1 MAVDS
6 GSTAFI
12 IVCAALVNFMTPG
25 LAFFYGGL
33 VRQQNVLTIIM
44 QNFVAMGLVTMIW
57 VVWGFSLCFGK
68 SGKMFGSPATYAML
82 SNIEDLDGDIPGL
95 AFARASAPP
104 NESAA
109 RAKPHRAAKIIAAS
123 LLVRLFRGAHGAR
136 VRRGASPPPFPR
148 NPRRILPRMRE
159 LVHASSRVPDGDVCF
174 RGSLRESLFRALR
187 PGVVVSAPTDRPPR
201 FPAPFPPRAHEQSS
215 RACSPSSRPR

>member
-82 SNIEDLDGDIPGL
+82 SNIEDLDGQVGDIPGL

-109 RAKPHRAAKIIAAS
+109 RAKPHRAAKIIATS
-123 LLVRLFRGAHGAR
+123 LLVRLFRGAQPAR

-148 NPRRILPRMRE
+148 NPRRILPHMRE
-159 LVHASSRVPDGDVCF
+159 LVRLVTGC
-174 RGSLRESLFRALR
+174 RWW
-187 PGVVVSAPTDRPPR
+187 
-201 FPAPFPPRAHEQSS
+201 
-215 RACSPSSRPR
+215 

>member
-1 MAVDS
+1 MSSEMDS

-82 SNIEDLDGDIPGL
+82 SNIEDRDGEIPGL
-95 AFARASAPP
+95 AFARASAPETIRRARETAP
-104 NESAA
+104 RRENNRGESSRSPLPRRAA
-109 RAKPHRAAKIIAAS
+109 RARPTRRVPPAFPPQPS
-123 LLVRLFRGAHGAR
+123 TNSPAHAR
-136 VRRGASPPPFPR
+136 VGSCLVTGCLMVTCVFFGRFFEKRFFTHSALASK
-148 NPRRILPRMRE
+148 
-159 LVHASSRVPDGDVCF
+159 SR
-174 RGSLRESLFRALR
+174 LRA
-187 PGVVVSAPTDRPPR
+187 D
-201 FPAPFPPRAHEQSS
+201 
-215 RACSPSSRPR
+215 

>member
-12 IVCAALVNFMTPG
+12 IVCAALVIPMTPG

-68 SGKMFGSPATYAML
+68 SGKMFGSWPPTPCSPTSRIWMEHPRPRLRTCLPPQTNPPRARNRTTPRKSSRRVFL
-82 SNIEDLDGDIPGL
+82 
-95 AFARASAPP
+95 FAS
-104 NESAA
+104 SAA
-109 RAKPHRAAKIIAAS
+109 RRRARLTRRVPPLSPHPDEFSRHARAA
-123 LLVRLFRGAHGAR
+123 
-136 VRRGASPPPFPR
+136 
-148 NPRRILPRMRE
+148 
-159 LVHASSRVPDGDVCF
+159 HASSRV
-174 RGSLRESLFRALR
+174 A
-187 PGVVVSAPTDRPPR
+187 
-201 FPAPFPPRAHEQSS
+201 
-215 RACSPSSRPR
+215 

>member
-1 MAVDS
+1 MSIDS

-68 SGKMFGSPATYAML
+68 SGKMFGSPATYA
-82 SNIEDLDGDIPGL
+82 SGYSGTATFSVPY
-95 AFARASAPP
+95 APP
-104 NESAA
+104 A
-109 RAKPHRAAKIIAAS
+109 
-123 LLVRLFRGAHGAR
+123 
-136 VRRGASPPPFPR
+136 PP
-148 NPRRILPRMRE
+148 
-159 LVHASSRVPDGDVCF
+159 
-174 RGSLRESLFRALR
+174 
-187 PGVVVSAPTDRPPR
+187 APTTTVYT
-201 FPAPFPPRAHEQSS
+201 
-215 RACSPSSRPR
+215 

>member
-104 NESAA
+104 KRIRRARETAPRRENHRGESSCSPLPRRARRARPTRRVPAA
-109 RAKPHRAAKIIAAS
+109 FPPQS
-123 LLVRLFRGAHGAR
+123 STNSPAHAR
-136 VRRGASPPPFPR
+136 VGSC
-148 NPRRILPRMRE
+148 
-159 LVHASSRVPDGDVCF
+159 LVTGCPMV
-174 RGSLRESLFRALR
+174 
-187 PGVVVSAPTDRPPR
+187 T
-201 FPAPFPPRAHEQSS
+201 
-215 RACSPSSRPR
+215 

>member
-44 QNFVAMGLVTMIW
+44 QNFVAMGLVTIIW

-82 SNIEDLDGDIPGL
+82 SNIEDLDGEIPGL

-123 LLVRLFRGAHGAR
+123 FLVRLFRGANRAR
-136 VRRGASPPPFPR
+136 VPAAVPPQFSTISPAHAGHARGAGLCPPVSDSCFLASIR
-148 NPRRILPRMRE
+148 FFLFFQNIRRR
-159 LVHASSRVPDGDVCF
+159 RVAVPV
-174 RGSLRESLFRALR
+174 R
-187 PGVVVSAPTDRPPR
+187 
-201 FPAPFPPRAHEQSS
+201 
-215 RACSPSSRPR
+215 